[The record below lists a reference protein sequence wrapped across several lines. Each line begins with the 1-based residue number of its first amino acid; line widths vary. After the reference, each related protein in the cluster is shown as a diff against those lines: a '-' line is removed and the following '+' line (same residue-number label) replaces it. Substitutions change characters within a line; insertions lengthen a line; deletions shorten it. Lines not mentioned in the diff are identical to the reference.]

1 MIKPLLLLLALVQFT
16 GCASVQ
22 YTAMEKVGIHKRD
35 ILISRI
41 EAAKDSQAETKTQ
54 VVSTYQQF
62 KNLVMVND
70 GGLEKR
76 YKAMAKAVGRSEDR
90 VTELGQRI
98 DAVETVAN
106 DLFAEWKSEL
116 GQYSSAALRNA
127 SAKNLKTTRNRYAV
141 LLQRMRTA
149 QSRVTPV
156 LHVLQDHT
164 LYLKHNLN
172 ARAVSS
178 LRSEVAAV
186 ENKVSVLVADMEVA
200 INEAEKFVHGM
211 NSGR

>member
-1 MIKPLLLLLALVQFT
+1 MIKRLFLLLVLAQFS

-22 YTAMEKVGIHKRD
+22 YKAMEKVGVHKRD
-35 ILISRI
+35 ILINKI
-41 EAAKDSQAETKTQ
+41 ESARDSQAETKIQ
-54 VVSTYQQF
+54 VVSTYEQF

-76 YKAMAKAVGRSEDR
+76 YKAMAKAVERSQDR
-90 VTELGQRI
+90 ATELDHRI
-98 DAVETVAN
+98 DAVESVAG
-106 DLFAEWKSEL
+106 DLFSEWKSEL
-116 GQYSSAALRNA
+116 GQYSSAALREA
-127 SAKNLKTTRNRYAV
+127 SAKNLLTTRSRYDV
-141 LLQRMRTA
+141 LVRRMRTA

-178 LRSEVAAV
+178 LQSEVAAI
-186 ENKVSVLVADMEVA
+186 ESKVGALVSDMEVA
-200 INEAEKFVHGM
+200 ITEAEKFIQGM
-211 NSGR
+211 NTGH